1 MRKCNK
7 YVKVVAFYLSV
18 VPVGQMACNIG
29 TTLQRWYY
37 QCEKTKK
44 HVNVVAFCVSVVPE
58 GQTVGNVVPDAICQ
72 YLANHISTK
81 WKRLGIQLSIGID
94 VLNSIDHE
102 NRLVWEKSIMMLKTW
117 KEKFDDKAT
126 VEVLRKALENI
137 GRNDLSKEVRG
148 MSIPSSVNP
157 VRKCSLL

>member
-1 MRKCNK
+1 MTGCQPSLKQSVRKEKKN
-7 YVKVVAFYLSV
+7 L
-18 VPVGQMACNIG
+18 NI
-29 TTLQRWYY
+29 
-37 QCEKTKK
+37 
-44 HVNVVAFCVSVVPE
+44 VAFCVSVVPV
-58 GQTVGNVVPDAICQ
+58 GQTEGNIVPDAICQ

-81 WKRLGIQLSIGID
+81 WKRLGMQLSIGIN
-94 VLNSIDHE
+94 VLNSIDLE
-102 NRLVWEKSIMMLKTW
+102 NRLVWDKSIMMFKTW

>member
-1 MRKCNK
+1 M
-7 YVKVVAFYLSV
+7 
-18 VPVGQMACNIG
+18 
-29 TTLQRWYY
+29 
-37 QCEKTKK
+37 
-44 HVNVVAFCVSVVPE
+44 

-102 NRLVWEKSIMMLKTW
+102 NSLVWEKSIMMLKTW

-137 GRNDLSKEVRG
+137 ERNDLSKKVRG
-148 MSIPSSVNP
+148 MSTPSSANP
-157 VRKCSLL
+157 FRKCSLLWYNAISLTFLLWKKTVFKSDASLL

>member
-1 MRKCNK
+1 M
-7 YVKVVAFYLSV
+7 
-18 VPVGQMACNIG
+18 
-29 TTLQRWYY
+29 
-37 QCEKTKK
+37 
-44 HVNVVAFCVSVVPE
+44 
-58 GQTVGNVVPDAICQ
+58 
-72 YLANHISTK
+72 
-81 WKRLGIQLSIGID
+81 QLSIHID

-102 NRLVWEKSIMMLKTW
+102 NRFVWDKSIMMLKTW
-117 KEKFDDKAT
+117 KDNFHDKAT